1 MRLFLKR
8 ELNLEF
14 TQTLRESLYKNV
26 RPVYLKNLSY
36 LKTDGGSWL
45 VGLDESPDHNLTI
58 WDWQRQT
65 KLIEAKVPF
74 WGSARLK
81 FVISIGKYRWK
92 LIGLH

>member
-8 ELNLEF
+8 KLNLEF
-14 TQTLRESLYKNV
+14 TQTLRESLDKNV
-26 RPVYLKNLSY
+26 RPLECVMIKLSY

-74 WGSARLK
+74 FGQR
-81 FVISIGKYRWK
+81 
-92 LIGLH
+92 